1 MVETR
6 AKIKAKTVGIAV
18 ADDLRPALDEVVDYF
33 GHGNRSE
40 FLRIA
45 VRDYQA
51 RLRLERLHAVRQHA
65 QTERAGRVYSADEVL
80 ELIDSDSTTASE

>member
-1 MVETR
+1 MT
-6 AKIKAKTVGIAV
+6 AKTVGFAI
-18 ADDLRPALDEVVDYF
+18 DPELRPGLDEVVEHF

-51 RLRLERLHAVRQHA
+51 RLRLERLHAVRDRA
-65 QTERAGRVYSADEVL
+65 RAERSGRILSADEVL
-80 ELIDSDSTTASE
+80 ALIAQPER